1 MSPLLDALLLRAGY
15 NTTLVTLGAALLG
28 AAAGAIGTFV
38 LLRRRSLASDAAGHA
53 ALPGLAAA
61 FILMAVTT
69 GNGRWLPG
77 LMLGAAI
84 SAALGLVV
92 VHAIT
97 ARTRLKEDA
106 AIGVVLSV
114 FFGFGVVLLT
124 VVQALPS
131 GNQAGIASFLLGSAA
146 GMLRSEAEL
155 IAGMAGVTALAVF
168 VLRRP
173 LGMLCFDPD
182 HAAITGVPVK
192 LADAALSIILLAV
205 VITSL
210 KVVGLVLSVALS
222 IMPAVAARFWT
233 DRVHHMV
240 PVSAALGAAGAFV
253 GAAISSSAP
262 SLPTGAVI
270 VLTMFAI
277 FVVSLL
283 LAPARGVLATAI
295 RHQAF
300 RGRVHRRQGL
310 LALNRQETIHDGMT
324 LRLLRRAGWIR
335 RDGVAT
341 DAGIRAA
348 REAAHDDALWRLHR
362 NRYPGDSSA
371 LHYHRIVPIKQ
382 VLPADALQELEAE
395 LALQAPWH
403 AHAQARTSVYGAGL
417 PGAPARVD
425 DTRTTTVRP

>member
-1 MSPLLDALLLRAGY
+1 MSPLLDALFLRAGY

-61 FILMAVTT
+61 FILMALFT

-77 LMLGAAI
+77 LMAGAAI
-84 SAALGLVV
+84 SAALGLAV

-97 ARTRLKEDA
+97 AHTRLKEDA

-124 VVQALPS
+124 IVQALPS
-131 GNQAGIASFLLGSAA
+131 GNQAGIASYLLGSAA

-155 IAGMAGVTALAVF
+155 IAIMAGLTALAVF

-173 LGMLCFDPD
+173 LSMLCFDPD
-182 HAAITGVPVK
+182 HAAMSGVRVR
-192 LADAALSIILLAV
+192 LADAALSVILLAV

-240 PVSAALGAAGAFV
+240 PVSAALGAGGAYV

-270 VLTMFAI
+270 VLTMFAV

-283 LAPARGVLATAI
+283 FAPARGVLATAV
-295 RHQAF
+295 RHHAF
-300 RGRVHRRQGL
+300 RRRVHRRQGL

-341 DAGIRAA
+341 DTGLRAA
-348 REAAHDDALWRLHR
+348 RDAAYDDALWRLHR
-362 NRYPGDSSA
+362 DRYPGDA
-371 LHYHRIVPIKQ
+371 ATLHYHRIVPIAQ
-382 VLPADALQELEAE
+382 VLPADALADLEAE
-395 LALQAPWH
+395 LAQRAAVRP
-403 AHAQARTSVYGAGL
+403 ATARSSVYTPASATAPL
-417 PGAPARVD
+417 TPARH
-425 DTRTTTVRP
+425 

>member
-1 MSPLLDALLLRAGY
+1 MTPLLDALLLRAGY

-61 FILMAVTT
+61 FILMAVFT
-69 GNGRWLPG
+69 GDGRWLPG
-77 LMLGAAI
+77 LMLGAAL

-92 VHAIT
+92 VHTIT

-131 GNQAGIASFLLGSAA
+131 GNQAGIASYLLGSAA

-155 IAGMAGVTALAVF
+155 IAGMAAVTALAVF
-168 VLRRP
+168 LLRRP
-173 LGMLCFDPD
+173 LSMLCFDPD
-182 HAAITGVPVK
+182 YAAISGVRVK
-192 LADAALSIILLAV
+192 ATDAALSVILLAV
-205 VITSL
+205 VITGL
-210 KVVGLVLSVALS
+210 KVVGLVLSVALT
-222 IMPAVAARFWT
+222 IIPAVAARFWT

-240 PVSAALGAAGAFV
+240 PVSAALGAGGAFV

-262 SLPTGAVI
+262 GLPTGAVI
-270 VLTMFAI
+270 VLTMFAV

-283 LAPARGVLATAI
+283 FAPARGVLATAV

-300 RGRVHRRQGL
+300 RKRVHRRQGL
-310 LALNRQETIHDGMT
+310 LALNRHETIHDGMT
-324 LRLLRRAGWIR
+324 LTLLRRAGWIR

-341 DAGIRAA
+341 DAGQRAA
-348 REAAHDDALWRLHR
+348 RAAARDDALWRLHR
-362 NRYPGDSSA
+362 DRHPGDASS
-371 LHYHRIVPIKQ
+371 LHYHRIIPIAD
-382 VLPADALQELEAE
+382 VLPADALADLEAE
-395 LALQAPWH
+395 LGLQGGWH
-403 AHAQARTSVYGAGL
+403 AHAA
-417 PGAPARVD
+417 PGRPRSAPRY
-425 DTRTTTVRP
+425 

>member
-61 FILMAVTT
+61 FILMALTT

-77 LMLGAAI
+77 LMLGAAL
-84 SAALGLVV
+84 SAALGLVI
-92 VHAIT
+92 VHAIS

-106 AIGVVLSV
+106 AIGAVLSV
-114 FFGFGVVLLT
+114 FFGLGVVLLT

-131 GNQAGIASFLLGSAA
+131 GNQAGIASYLLGSAA

-155 IAGMAGVTALAVF
+155 IAIMAAVTALAVF
-168 VLRRP
+168 LLRRP
-173 LGMLCFDPD
+173 LSMLCFDPD
-182 HAAITGVPVK
+182 YAAISGVRVK

-205 VITSL
+205 VITGL
-210 KVVGLVLSVALS
+210 KVVGLVLSVALT

-240 PVSAALGAAGAFV
+240 PVAAVLGAGGAFV

-262 SLPTGAVI
+262 NLPTGAVI
-270 VLTMFAI
+270 VLTLFGV

-283 LAPARGVLATAI
+283 FAPARGVLATAI

-324 LRLLRRAGWIR
+324 LRLMRRAGWIR

-341 DAGIRAA
+341 DAGRRAA
-348 REAAHDDALWRLHR
+348 REAAHDEALWRVHR
-362 NRYPGDSSA
+362 DRYPGDASS
-371 LHYHRIVPIKQ
+371 LHYHRIIPIAK
-382 VLPADALQELEAE
+382 VLPADALAELEAE
-395 LALQAPWH
+395 LGLQAAWR
-403 AHAQARTSVYGAGL
+403 ARTAAAQHGM
-417 PGAPARVD
+417 ARS
-425 DTRTTTVRP
+425 

>member
-61 FILMAVTT
+61 FILMAMTS

-77 LMLGAAI
+77 LMIGAAI

-131 GNQAGIASFLLGSAA
+131 GNQAGIASYLLGSAA

-155 IAGMAGVTALAVF
+155 IAIMAAVTALAVF

-173 LGMLCFDPD
+173 LSMLCFDPD
-182 HAAITGVPVK
+182 YAAISGVRVR
-192 LADAALSIILLAV
+192 LTDAALSIILLAV

-233 DRVHHMV
+233 DRVQHMV
-240 PVSAALGAAGAFV
+240 PVSAALGAAGAYT

-270 VLTMFAI
+270 VLTLFGV

-283 LAPARGVLATAI
+283 FAPARGVLATAI

-300 RGRVHRRQGL
+300 RRRVHRRQGL
-310 LALNRQETIHDGMT
+310 LALDRQETIHDGMT
-324 LRLLRRAGWIR
+324 LRMLRQAGWIR
-335 RDGVAT
+335 RDGVPT
-341 DAGIRAA
+341 PAGVLAA
-348 REAAHDDALWRLHR
+348 RDAAHDEALWRLHGD
-362 NRYPGDSSA
+362 RYPGDSSV
-371 LHYHRIVPIKQ
+371 LHYHRIVPIRQ
-382 VLPADALQELEAE
+382 VLPADALADLEA
-395 LALQAPWH
+395 ALGPQPAWE
-403 AHAQARTSVYGAGL
+403 AHA
-417 PGAPARVD
+417 APAARF
-425 DTRTTTVRP
+425 TPAGY

>member
-61 FILMAVTT
+61 FILMALTT

-77 LMLGAAI
+77 LMLGAAL
-84 SAALGLVV
+84 SAALGLVI
-92 VHAIT
+92 VHAIS

-106 AIGVVLSV
+106 AIGAVLSV
-114 FFGFGVVLLT
+114 FFGLGVVLLT

-131 GNQAGIASFLLGSAA
+131 GNQAGIASYLLGSAA

-155 IAGMAGVTALAVF
+155 IAIMAAATALAVF
-168 VLRRP
+168 LLRRP
-173 LGMLCFDPD
+173 LSMLCFDPD
-182 HAAITGVPVK
+182 YAAISGVRVK

-205 VITSL
+205 VITGL
-210 KVVGLVLSVALS
+210 KVVGLVLSVALT

-240 PVSAALGAAGAFV
+240 PVAAVLGAGGAFV

-262 SLPTGAVI
+262 NLPTGAVI
-270 VLTMFAI
+270 VLTLFGV

-283 LAPARGVLATAI
+283 FAPARGVLATAI

-324 LRLLRRAGWIR
+324 LRLMRRAGWIR

-341 DAGIRAA
+341 DAGRRAA
-348 REAAHDDALWRLHR
+348 REAAHDEALWRVHR
-362 NRYPGDSSA
+362 DRYPGDASS
-371 LHYHRIVPIKQ
+371 LHYHRIIPIAK
-382 VLPADALQELEAE
+382 VLPADALAELEAE
-395 LALQAPWH
+395 LGLQAAWR
-403 AHAQARTSVYGAGL
+403 ARTAAAQHGM
-417 PGAPARVD
+417 ARS
-425 DTRTTTVRP
+425 